1 MKYIIAFI
9 VLISLVFCRHPLE
22 NFKPAEQISQKV
34 KKALLEC
41 IEQNGNGSD
50 LLKKYAAETLLLPYN
65 KLTHLSTFAVNGADE
80 KVISYCRNKAF
91 NSAS

>member
-1 MKYIIAFI
+1 ML
-9 VLISLVFCRHPLE
+9 LISLVFCRHPLE

-41 IEQNGNGSD
+41 IEQSENAS
-50 LLKKYAAETLLLPYN
+50 LILKLYATETLKNPYN
-65 KLTHLSTFAVNGADE
+65 KLTHHSTFAINVADE
-80 KVISYCRNKAF
+80 NIIRYCRNKAF